1 MSIPNELDHMVKITD
16 SIDAEVRKAAVLS
29 DADAQLI
36 VGTMQIIEDKLA
48 TLLGDFGVEIGDERV
63 D

>member
-16 SIDAEVRKAAVLS
+16 AIDAEVRKAAVLS